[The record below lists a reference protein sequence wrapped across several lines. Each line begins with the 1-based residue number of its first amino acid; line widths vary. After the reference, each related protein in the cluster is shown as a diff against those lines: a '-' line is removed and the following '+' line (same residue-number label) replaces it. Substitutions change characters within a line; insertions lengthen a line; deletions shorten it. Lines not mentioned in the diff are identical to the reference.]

1 MKKQLQ
7 TKQHSCKK
15 RLGFITLG
23 VFIATLSF
31 SQIIIFSDEAGN
43 NVTLGS
49 ESHVSVINNPVLDGV
64 NGSSQVLL
72 SDGAAWAGYTISCSV
87 PITAS
92 TNKLYISFYNPN
104 GFTENQVQL
113 NFENPNQ
120 QWLTEAHPAGS
131 ADGWYERVIDLSSFE
146 GETLT
151 WMWFAPSAGEAGQV
165 YFDNIYLSDAPSD
178 NVKQP
183 FILSTSAVIFDDAAG
198 DYVALGSE
206 EHVTAVA
213 NPLMDTI
220 NGSPSSLMSDGDS
233 WAGYTINCAIPVTDT
248 TNKLYI
254 SFYNPNGFTENQVQ
268 LNFATPN
275 QQWLTEA
282 YPVEA
287 TEGWYER
294 VIDLSG
300 FIGDTLTW
308 MWIAPSA
315 GEAGKVYI
323 DNIYLDDAS
332 NKQITMPFV
341 LSTTGIIFMDEAGE
355 GVELGTEEHVSLV
368 DNPMKD
374 DVNDSETVLKS
385 DATASWSG
393 YTITCNIP
401 VRDTAAYLY
410 ISMYNPDDAL
420 ENQIQVNFAT
430 PNQQWLTEAYP
441 DGATTGWYTRVID
454 LTAFVGDTLNW
465 MWLAPTAGQARLS
478 YMDNIYLAGEPE
490 TTSIGKLYPDNG
502 DVYYSNGVLWFKET
516 QSDNAEVSIFD
527 ASGRILQKERA
538 EGNALSIN
546 PSISDGIYIIR
557 VVENNQLKLV
567 KKLLINK

>member
-7 TKQHSCKK
+7 TKHHSCKK

-31 SQIIIFSDEAGN
+31 SQSIIFSDEAGD
-43 NVTLGS
+43 NVTLGT
-49 ESHVSVINNPVLDGV
+49 EEQVSMASNPVLDGV

-72 SDGAAWAGYTISCSV
+72 SDGAAW
-87 PITAS
+87 
-92 TNKLYISFYNPN
+92 
-104 GFTENQVQL
+104 E
-113 NFENPNQ
+113 
-120 QWLTEAHPAGS
+120 
-131 ADGWYERVIDLSSFE
+131 
-146 GETLT
+146 
-151 WMWFAPSAGEAGQV
+151 
-165 YFDNIYLSDAPSD
+165 
-178 NVKQP
+178 
-183 FILSTSAVIFDDAAG
+183 
-198 DYVALGSE
+198 
-206 EHVTAVA
+206 
-213 NPLMDTI
+213 
-220 NGSPSSLMSDGDS
+220 
-233 WAGYTINCAIPVTDT
+233 GYTINMAVPVTDT

-268 LNFATPN
+268 INFKTPN
-275 QQWLTEA
+275 QQWLTET
-282 YPVEA
+282 YPSEA
-287 TEGWYER
+287 ADGWYER
-294 VIDLSG
+294 VIDLSA
-300 FIGDTLTW
+300 FVGDTLTW

-315 GEAGKVYI
+315 GESGKVYF

-332 NKQITMPFV
+332 NEQITMPFL
-341 LSTTGIIFMDEAGE
+341 LSTTGIIFMDEPGE
-355 GVELGTEEHVSLV
+355 GVELGSESHVSIV
-368 DNPMKD
+368 DNPLKD

-385 DATASWSG
+385 DAAASWSG
-393 YTITCNIP
+393 YTITCNVP

-420 ENQIQVNFAT
+420 ENQVQVNFAT

-441 DGATTGWYTRVID
+441 DEATTGWYTRVID

-465 MWLAPTAGQARLS
+465 MWVAPTAGQARLG

-490 TTSIGKLYPDNG
+490 ITSIGKLHLNKG
-502 DVYYSNGVLWFKET
+502 DVYYSSGALRFKEF
-516 QSDNAEVSIFD
+516 QLDNAEVSIFD
-527 ASGRILQKERA
+527 TSGRILQKERA